1 MFSTESWFCIIRM
14 NETYL
19 QLWAH
24 FRVSLSENHWIYPLK
39 RISVDSFFQGLHY
52 RFRIVFTQCARN
64 ESDFITLF
72 RGITRN
78 VQINF
83 MLNLSTSRYPRLAQW
98 ALAARLRLIRYIA
111 IPPCFDCDCSSVSQ
125 TGWQS
130 FTCGLHRFCDRH
142 YWYMAIGDYQAPKDN
157 DVYFPGA
164 LHWLMS
170 GEFIRCQRT
179 MRSNCELLTS
189 SVRLR
194 GFR

>member
-1 MFSTESWFCIIRM
+1 MSSFSCFSQRESLNLPIKEDFCWFLFSGVTLPVSNCFHTMR
-14 NETYL
+14 
-19 QLWAH
+19 QK
-24 FRVSLSENHWIYPLK
+24 RV
-39 RISVDSFFQGLHY
+39 R
-52 RFRIVFTQCARN
+52 
-64 ESDFITLF
+64 FITLF